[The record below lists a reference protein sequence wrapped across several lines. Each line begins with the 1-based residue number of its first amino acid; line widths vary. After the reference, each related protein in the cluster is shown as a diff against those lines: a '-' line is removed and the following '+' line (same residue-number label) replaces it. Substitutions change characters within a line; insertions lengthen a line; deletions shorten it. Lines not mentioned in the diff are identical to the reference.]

1 LLLKSFS
8 SLLVNS
14 AVYAK
19 LDHLKL
25 YHAFSQLKKAV
36 AVSRKLEQIAAWKD
50 WDLTQ
55 YVVVG
60 LKGVLLESR
69 LEKNRKLRSLNAIK
83 ASAMESK
90 A

>member
-1 LLLKSFS
+1 MKSFS
-8 SLLVNS
+8 SLQVYS

-19 LDHLKL
+19 LDCLRL
-25 YHAFSQLKKAV
+25 YQAFSQLKKAV
-36 AVSRKLEQIAAWKD
+36 AASRKLEQIAAWKD
-50 WDLTQ
+50 WELKRK
-55 YVVVG
+55 VVVG